1 MGECFRVIVWMSLT
15 ASLVIAAVFLIRLL
29 LMRAPRRYSYVLWL
43 VVLIRLICPAA
54 PSARFGVVPD
64 MARIFG
70 ERQIAEEQIQDGQTY
85 DASPAAGSVWTP
97 GGYAE
102 NGTQLADVQKV
113 IVAPDVADL
122 SISDAD
128 KRSLLSE
135 EAENMADMQ
144 EYSGSGQ
151 GLWWVSD
158 AAFHTVVRCWL
169 CGCLI
174 FVGYG
179 IMSYLRL
186 EYRLR
191 QKDLSVID
199 MEAKTDGEQEAC
211 SSKSLRRRRVRLL
224 TDSEIGAP
232 FTVGIFRPVICLP
245 EGLLPFQREMVLA
258 HENMHIRRQDNL
270 LKLLAYVVRCVHWF
284 NPFVWLAFRYFE
296 EDMEVSCDE
305 AVLRR
310 LGYERRKEYAKT
322 LLALSECG
330 RDDGGFYPVS
340 FGRKNAKERIRNVL
354 SVKKARTWVV
364 LASASVVVVAAAVL
378 MVNRKPAQETQ
389 NSSGDRLI
397 SDAGE
402 GTQDNLNEE
411 DGQVEPGTQEAYA
424 ARAEEPERQ
433 EELQAELEEL
443 NRQFEEEHDR
453 ISEEIGD
460 QHVESGA
467 DQEAGL
473 AAQVTY
479 SAEVQ
484 EFLDALGA
492 EVATTEFLLS
502 ASTRVLN
509 GSLPEGEICMED
521 SEGYRYYAEQ
531 AIPAIYVDGVCALL
545 CNPRVRFGES
555 GVEVEYS
562 FPLDGIEDGSVMM
575 LAAYGCREHAIS
587 GEISFHSG
595 IDFTAEKGA
604 PIYAV
609 AEACVCR
616 TGYDTENGN
625 YVILIHA
632 NGELTY
638 YAHCESVE
646 VQAGDIVER
655 GQQIATV
662 GSTGNSTGA
671 HLHFAVSRGGAF
683 VLPVLTNGYTSLSTD
698 SIIVIPVESRSELM
712 EGQTE

>member
-1 MGECFRVIVWMSLT
+1 MGECFEVIVRMSLT
-15 ASLVIAAVFLIRLL
+15 ASFVIAAVFLIRLL
-29 LMRAPRRYSYVLWL
+29 LLRAPRRYSYVLWL

-64 MARIFG
+64 MARMLG
-70 ERQIAEEQIQDGQTY
+70 ERQIAGEQTQDGQAY
-85 DASPAAGSVWTP
+85 DAFPAAGSVWTP
-97 GGYAE
+97 GKDTG

-113 IVAPDVADL
+113 IVVPDVTGV
-122 SISDAD
+122 SINDAD
-128 KRSLLSE
+128 KWNPLSGE
-135 EAENMADMQ
+135 TENMADVR
-144 EYSGSGQ
+144 EHSDSGQ
-151 GLWWVSD
+151 GLWWVS
-158 AAFHTVVRCWL
+158 AAAYYIVVRCWL

-174 FVGYG
+174 FLGYG
-179 IMSYLRL
+179 IVSYLRL
-186 EYRLR
+186 KYRLR
-191 QKDLSVID
+191 QKKLKVIYI
-199 MEAKTDGEQEAC
+199 EAGADRETRGAFTA
-211 SSKSLRRRRVRLL
+211 LRRRSVRLIA
-224 TDSEIGAP
+224 DPEIGAP
-232 FTVGIFRPVICLP
+232 FTVGIFRPVICMP

-258 HENMHIRRQDNL
+258 HEIMHIRRQDNL
-270 LKLLAYVVRCVHWF
+270 LKLLAYAARCVHWF

-305 AVLRR
+305 AVLRE

-330 RDDGGFYPVS
+330 RDAGGFYPVS

-364 LASASVVVVAAAVL
+364 LASVSVVVVAAAVL
-378 MVNRKPAQETQ
+378 MVNQKPAQEAQ
-389 NSSGDRLI
+389 NSAGDRLI

-411 DGQVEPGTQEAYA
+411 DGQLEPGTQEEYA
-424 ARAEEPERQ
+424 ARVEELERQ
-433 EELQAELEEL
+433 EELQQEFEELE
-443 NRQFEEEHDR
+443 RQFEEGHDQ
-453 ISEEIGD
+453 ILEEIEE
-460 QHVESGA
+460 QHAENGA
-467 DQEAGL
+467 DQEAEL

-484 EFLDALGA
+484 AFLDALGA
-492 EVATTEFLLS
+492 EAKTRDFLYS
-502 ASTRVLN
+502 ARDRVLN
-509 GSLPEGEICMED
+509 GSLPEGEICLED
-521 SEGYRYYAEQ
+521 SEGYHYYTDQ
-531 AIPAIYVDGVCALL
+531 AIQAVYADGVCALL

-575 LAAYGCREHAIS
+575 SAAYGFREHPIS

-595 IDFTAEKGA
+595 IDFAAENGA
-604 PIYAV
+604 PIYAA
-609 AEACVCR
+609 AEACVYR
-616 TGYDTENGN
+616 VGFDTENGN

-655 GQQIATV
+655 GQQIAAV

-671 HLHFAVSRGGAF
+671 HLHFAVSRRGSF

-698 SIIVIPVESRSELM
+698 SIIVIPVETRSELM
-712 EGQTE
+712 GDRTE

>member
-1 MGECFRVIVWMSLT
+1 MGECFRVIVRMSLT

-64 MARIFG
+64 MARMLG
-70 ERQIAEEQIQDGQTY
+70 ERQIAEEQIQDGQTQ
-85 DASPAAGSVWTP
+85 DAFPAAGSVWTP
-97 GGYAE
+97 GGYTE
-102 NGTQLADVQKV
+102 NGTQLANVQKV

-122 SISDAD
+122 PIGDANQ
-128 KRSLLSE
+128 RNPLSG
-135 EAENMADMQ
+135 EAENAADMQ

-174 FVGYG
+174 FIGYG

-186 EYRLR
+186 GYRLR

-199 MEAKTDGEQEAC
+199 MEAETDGETRGVF
-211 SSKSLRRRRVRLL
+211 KSLRRRRVRLL

-232 FTVGIFRPVICLP
+232 FTVGIFRPLICLP
-245 EGLLPFQREMVLA
+245 EGLFPFQREMVLA

-270 LKLLAYVVRCVHWF
+270 LKLLAYAVRCVHWF

-305 AVLRR
+305 AVLRK

-330 RDDGGFYPVS
+330 RDAGGFYPVS
-340 FGRKNAKERIRNVL
+340 FGRKNAKGRIRNVL

-378 MVNRKPAQETQ
+378 MVNRKPAQEAQ
-389 NSSGDRLI
+389 NSVDDRLI
-397 SDAGE
+397 SGAGE
-402 GTQDNLNEE
+402 GMQDNLNEE
-411 DGQVEPGTQEAYA
+411 DGQVKPGTQEAYA
-424 ARAEEPERQ
+424 ARVEELERQ
-433 EELQAELEEL
+433 EELQAELQEL
-443 NRQFEEEHDR
+443 NRQFEEEHER
-453 ISEEIGD
+453 KLEEIED

-479 SAEVQ
+479 SAEVR

-492 EVATTEFLLS
+492 EAETTEFLLS

-509 GSLPEGEICMED
+509 GSLPEGEICLED
-521 SEGYRYYAEQ
+521 SEGYGYYTDQ
-531 AIPAIYVDGVCALL
+531 AIQAIYVDSACALL

-555 GVEVEYS
+555 GVDVEYS
-562 FPLDGIEDGSVMM
+562 FPFDGIEDGSIMM
-575 LAAYGCREHAIS
+575 SAAYGCREHPIS
-587 GEISFHSG
+587 GEVSFHSG
-595 IDFTAEKGA
+595 IDFAAEKGT

-609 AEACVCR
+609 AKACVYR
-616 TGYDTENGN
+616 TGFDTENGN

-671 HLHFAVSRGGAF
+671 HLHFAVSRRGAF
-683 VLPVLTNGYTSLSTD
+683 VLPILTNGYTSLSAD